1 MAHSLHHEPRQ
12 KKEST
17 DTMKTTISLGN
28 IFRKTWFIALVG
40 IGLLASSARLSQA
53 QFFSTNDTL
62 RVLSASGNAGD
73 TAIVVSI
80 YLRNVEPI
88 GGFQL
93 RVVYDSTLLQP
104 NSRRFVNPTPGH
116 RAYDFYNVGFYSAD
130 ISEPGVVTFFAG
142 PSIDTFVQISPGA
155 GSIVDLLF
163 NVRSTAPDQT
173 TPIRLIDSGN
183 DVNALTDTIGLNLIF
198 PVLRDGNFTIG
209 GGGPGPS
216 NDPPT
221 IAFIPAQQVMEGDLL
236 TFQVNATDPDG
247 DNITL
252 SAQNLPAN
260 ASFPTVQGT
269 GSVSGT
275 FSFTPSSTQGPANYT
290 VTFTAR
296 DDSNATD
303 QKSVNIEVLDR
314 PENVLA
320 VDVNTGGIPGKQG
333 VLVPLILNS
342 IQKIYGMQFDL
353 SYDPALITVDS
364 FVPTPALS
372 GFEIYSNLGDSAGY
386 LTLVTFSLSGDSIPI
401 FNDTVLKVAV
411 SIDTAANPGTTD
423 LILSRGKASTSLNPN
438 DPSEP
443 LTTTGAEF
451 TVDAFGNMNLDANGV
466 DVSDAVIMVN
476 YLLTGLTLEQ
486 RRLDVADVN
495 RDSSIDVGDLVG
507 IINIILGRPIN
518 APTYYSTVLAKVQ
531 LQHDSL
537 YAGQSAN
544 ISLEAD
550 LEVAVAGVQAVIE
563 YDPNQLSFP
572 ELNKTL
578 RSSQMTLTYQDNKSG
593 RLKLLMYSL
602 GGKAIDVGTG
612 SILTL
617 KAQVSPNLGPDE
629 KVYLKIGKLVLA
641 DTAAVVI
648 PTGDQPALPT
658 DFRLEQNYPNPFN
671 ANTTIRFEIPFSQSG
686 ESVRATMKIYNIL
699 GRKVRTL
706 VDEALP
712 PGRHQVIWDGKD
724 DFGNQVASGMY
735 FYRLTL
741 PGFSES
747 RKMTLLK

>member
-1 MAHSLHHEPRQ
+1 MNKTMAASVNTERRITSFLRLYG
-12 KKEST
+12 KF
-17 DTMKTTISLGN
+17 IIFVACLG
-28 IFRKTWFIALVG
+28 FILV
-40 IGLLASSARLSQA
+40 SSEQSQA
-53 QFFSTNDTL
+53 QIISNSDTL
-62 RVLSASGNAGD
+62 RVISASAQVGD
-73 TAIVVSI
+73 TAVVVSV
-80 YLRNVEPI
+80 YLRNVEQI

-93 RVVYDSTLLQP
+93 RLVYDPTVLT
-104 NSRRFVNPTPGH
+104 VNPRQFVTPTPAH
-116 RAYDFYNVGFYSAD
+116 RAYLFYRDGFYTAD
-130 ISEPGVVTFFAG
+130 PYTEPGVVTFFAG
-142 PSIDTFVQISPGA
+142 PSITGFITMDPGA
-155 GSIVDLLF
+155 GSIVDFLF
-163 NVRSTAPDQT
+163 NVKQTAAEGTYLIQLQDAPDT
-173 TPIRLIDSGN
+173 SFVNLLSDPLGN
-183 DVNALTDTIGLNLIF
+183 AIL
-198 PVLRDGNFTIG
+198 PRLRDGTFTVG
-209 GGGPGPS
+209 SGGPPPEG
-216 NDPPT
+216 NNPPT
-221 IAFIPAQQVMEGDLL
+221 IASIPAQQVMEGDLL
-236 TFQVNATDPDG
+236 TFQVTATDPDG
-247 DNITL
+247 DPITL

-290 VTFTAR
+290 VTFIAR
-296 DDSNATD
+296 DDSNATG
-303 QKSVNIEVLDR
+303 QRSVNIEVLDR

-353 SYDPALITVDS
+353 SYDPTLITVDS
-364 FVPTPALS
+364 FVPTLALS

-386 LTLVTFSLSGDSIPI
+386 LTLVTFSLSGDSIPV
-401 FNDTVLKVAV
+401 FNDTILNVAV
-411 SIDTAANPGTTD
+411 SIDTAAAPGTTD
-423 LILSRGKASTSLNPN
+423 LVLSRGKVSTSLNPN
-438 DPSEP
+438 DPSSP
-443 LTTTGAEF
+443 LTTTGAKF
-451 TVDAFGNMNLDANGV
+451 TVDAFGNMNLDENGV

-476 YLLTGLTLEQ
+476 YLLTGLVLDQ

-518 APTYYSTVLAKVQ
+518 APTYYSAVLAKVQ

-537 YAGQSAN
+537 QAGQAAD

-563 YDPNQLSFP
+563 YDPNQISFP

-578 RSSQMTLTYQDNKSG
+578 RSSQMTLTYQDNKAG

-629 KVYLKIGKLVLA
+629 EVHLKISKLVLA

-648 PTGDQPALPT
+648 PTGDQPVLPT
-658 DFRLEQNYPNPFN
+658 DFRLEQNFPNPFN
-671 ANTTIRFEIPFSQSG
+671 ANTTIRFEIPFNQSG
-686 ESVRATMKIYNIL
+686 ESVRATIKIYNVL
-699 GRKVRTL
+699 GRIVRTL
-706 VDEALP
+706 IDEALP
-712 PGRHQVIWDGKD
+712 PGRHQVVWDGRD
-724 DFGNQVASGMY
+724 DSGNQVASGMY
-735 FYRLTL
+735 FYRLSL
-741 PGFSES
+741 PGFTES